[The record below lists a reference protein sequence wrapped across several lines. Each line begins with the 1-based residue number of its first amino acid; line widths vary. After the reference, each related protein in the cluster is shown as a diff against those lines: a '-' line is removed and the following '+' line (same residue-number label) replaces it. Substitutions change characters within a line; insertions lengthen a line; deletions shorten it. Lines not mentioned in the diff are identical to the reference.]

1 MSHRSFMSR
10 ESLKLIWMHAQDD
23 VTKSC
28 FYCKKCE
35 KCNKLYEIKDECK
48 VKGFL
53 SFNKEVRNRGVMH
66 KGKNRHFKINPR
78 D

>member
-1 MSHRSFMSR
+1 MSR
-10 ESLKLIWMHAQDD
+10 ESLKLIWMRAQDD
-23 VTKSC
+23 VISKSC

-53 SFNKEVRNRGVMH
+53 SFNKEVRN
-66 KGKNRHFKINPR
+66 
-78 D
+78 